1 MALQGVPNSPKIANP
16 VTGEVRVSKAVA
28 ESGIDRNNLNS
39 SISTEALKNILG
51 IEGDAVGTL
60 NTQELFNKTT
70 DGGFF

>member
-1 MALQGVPNSPKIANP
+1 MSTQAFNNAIFKENP
-16 VTGEVRVSKAVA
+16 LTGSKRGHIEVIQ
-28 ESGIDRNNLNS
+28 SGIDRHSVS
-39 SISTEALKNILG
+39 SVSKNALKNILG

>member
-1 MALQGVPNSPKIANP
+1 MAIRGTKLPNSSLNKDRRITDAVVRSANIP
-16 VTGEVRVSKAVA
+16 AGHTKQQTADE
-28 ESGIDRNNLNS
+28 
-39 SISTEALKNILG
+39 LKNILG